1 MAVLPVSSGLK
12 VTTFPLELT
21 GAESMV
27 FSSTQVEMI
36 ALISAFEYIS
46 AQAIGSQVQ
55 VYSDSLGAL
64 SFLTTGYWKASL
76 SDTKQRLRLAYA
88 HACQVAT
95 IELIHV
101 PGHKGI
107 WQNERAD
114 KAAKQAIRSLD
125 VTNVNADISQA
136 ESFSRDFYR
145 VPPSYAQAS
154 TTRPITK
161 QTRTTLTR
169 ASAALATF
177 LAKMVLDCGYT
188 MRNRSLF
195 TGATNY
201 SALCRL
207 CHTAPETPGHLW
219 DCSGFHGSDGRDF
232 ASFAA
237 TADILTSRSWMS
249 TLRSL
254 EVYV

>member
-1 MAVLPVSSGLK
+1 
-12 VTTFPLELT
+12 
-21 GAESMV
+21 MV

-95 IELIHV
+95 IELIQV

-125 VTNVNADISQA
+125 VTNVNSDIS
-136 ESFSRDFYR
+136 
-145 VPPSYAQAS
+145 
-154 TTRPITK
+154 
-161 QTRTTLTR
+161 
-169 ASAALATF
+169 
-177 LAKMVLDCGYT
+177 
-188 MRNRSLF
+188 
-195 TGATNY
+195 
-201 SALCRL
+201 
-207 CHTAPETPGHLW
+207 
-219 DCSGFHGSDGRDF
+219 
-232 ASFAA
+232 
-237 TADILTSRSWMS
+237 
-249 TLRSL
+249 
-254 EVYV
+254 

>member
-1 MAVLPVSSGLK
+1 
-12 VTTFPLELT
+12 
-21 GAESMV
+21 MV

-88 HACQVAT
+88 QACQVAT
-95 IELIHV
+95 IELINV

-136 ESFSRDFYR
+136 ESFSPTSTAFRP
-145 VPPSYAQAS
+145 VTLKLPPQDPSQSRPEQHSLEPRLPWRPSLPRWFS
-154 TTRPITK
+154 TVDTRCETDHSLLEL
-161 QTRTTLTR
+161 RTTLHSA
-169 ASAALATF
+169 ASAILHLKPRGTS
-177 LAKMVLDCGYT
+177 G
-188 MRNRSLF
+188 
-195 TGATNY
+195 
-201 SALCRL
+201 
-207 CHTAPETPGHLW
+207 TAPVSMDQTAAISPPSLQQQTSSPPGHGCPL
-219 DCSGFHGSDGRDF
+219 F
-232 ASFAA
+232 AH
-237 TADILTSRSWMS
+237 
-249 TLRSL
+249 
-254 EVYV
+254 

>member
-1 MAVLPVSSGLK
+1 
-12 VTTFPLELT
+12 
-21 GAESMV
+21 MV

-36 ALISAFEYIS
+36 GLISAFEDIS

-107 WQNERAD
+107 WQNERVD

-125 VTNVNADISQA
+125 VTNVNADTSLA

-201 SALCRL
+201 SSPPSLQQQ
-207 CHTAPETPGHLW
+207 TSSPPGHGCPL
-219 DCSGFHGSDGRDF
+219 F
-232 ASFAA
+232 A
-237 TADILTSRSWMS
+237 
-249 TLRSL
+249 
-254 EVYV
+254 Y